1 MAWIVVLM
9 AINIFNSNSR
19 LKYKENLIT
28 SLTKRKTKKLVKRRL
43 DEKEDREKLKKSISN
58 LNRKH
63 QAVLRKYRKDKSV
76 KKIASSL
83 KLGIRETRLVIKLY
97 YKKGGETLW

>member
-1 MAWIVVLM
+1 MAWIVILI

-28 SLTKRKTKKLVKRRL
+28 SLTKRKTEKLVKKRL
-43 DEKEDREKLKKSISN
+43 AEKEERERLKDRISK

-63 QAVLRKYRKDKSV
+63 QAVLRKYRRDKSV
-76 KKIASSL
+76 TKIAKSL

-97 YKKGGETLW
+97 YRKGGETLW